1 MVRGAR
7 DNSPERALAGQ
18 DERYMQRHG
27 RPICMAF
34 VVHVPPNNYLSLPI
48 LRNPHFAPCA
58 LCVIP
63 AIRIPID
70 VL

>member
-1 MVRGAR
+1 MVWGTR

-18 DERYMQRHG
+18 DVRTRRRHG

-48 LRNPHFAPCA
+48 LHNPNPAPSA
-58 LCVIP
+58 LCVMP
-63 AIRIPID
+63 AIRIPIG
-70 VL
+70 VQ